1 MTHEY
6 FAGDQTVALDES
18 HKIIRELCYDIIS
31 KHNVW
36 KMNGEEEL
44 DKAFVE
50 MRQKLP
56 DDEYWTVKAMFAK
69 KCSHSLVFEKDIDH
83 ELLD

>member
-1 MTHEY
+1 
-6 FAGDQTVALDES
+6 
-18 HKIIRELCYDIIS
+18 
-31 KHNVW
+31 
-36 KMNGEEEL
+36 MNGEVEL

-56 DDEYWTVKAMFAK
+56 DDDYWTVKAMFAK
-69 KCSHSLVFEKDIDH
+69 KCAYSLVFEKDIDH